1 MEHYGHTGHD
11 KPPNHERAEADNECI
26 LQTDDIAQAED
37 SRSCVYLKDELC
49 LVSSH
54 GAPLHHTRGKGLVP
68 PSHSGDDKVVKT
80 AYKTGDKQRLCLIAT
95 LCAAYEHLRRGSSLR
110 ERILAVHVL
119 DEILA
124 ERNHK
129 QDAENAAEQ

>member
-1 MEHYGHTGHD
+1 MEHDGHTGHD
-11 KPPNHERAEADNECI
+11 KPPYYERAEADNEGI

-37 SRSCVYLKDELC
+37 CRSCVYLEDELR

-54 GAPLHHTRGKGLVP
+54 SAPLHYTSGKGLVP
-68 PSHSGDDKVVKT
+68 PSHGGDDKVVKT
-80 AYKTGDKQRLCLIAT
+80 TYKTSEKQRLCLIAT

-110 ERILAVHVL
+110 ERILAVHIL

-129 QDAENAAEQ
+129 QDAEDAAEQ